1 MSSRIRV
8 LATLASIL
16 LFVVASELVGAFHF
30 WWENG
35 TLPYVDHSATAPPE
49 RAETESTGFKQ
60 RLHPYFGF
68 AHPYSERGRTGS
80 GEYIINNMGFPQNS
94 PVSVPFVPK
103 KDDFVV
109 MLFGGSVAGN
119 LAAPPQGGLSLQ
131 AALQKL
137 DVLKM
142 TNVIVYSMAQGSG
155 KQPQQLIAL
164 SFLLALGQHI
174 DLVINVDGFN
184 EAALGYNNYAVGMH
198 PILPAAQIIGALA
211 LKLQQTGESTAE
223 FYELAYRVSNARTQI
238 ARYTKRLPLSS
249 TGLEHIANKLGLAW
263 NERRLRK
270 YLPRYDATIKASGD
284 WTQAKKQLSLDLH
297 YDDPPDD
304 KKYEEVFELWLRSS
318 RQMRLL
324 SEANQIGYV
333 HVIQPYI
340 LRSKPHLTKEEE
352 AIARSVPDN
361 HVYKQPVRVVY
372 QMFDDRQDLLKA
384 HGIVSAIDLFAEQT
398 QTMYVDPFHYSALG
412 ETLLAEFVAAA
423 VPTRRQA
430 PLDRES
436 VTRGSP
442 AIHR

>member
-8 LATLASIL
+8 MATLASTL
-16 LFVVASELVGAFHF
+16 LFVVAAELVGAFHF

-35 TLPYVDHSATAPPE
+35 TLPYLNHSATAPQQS
-49 RAETESTGFKQ
+49 AKTESTGFKQ

-68 AHPYSERGRTGS
+68 AHPYSERGR
-80 GEYIINNMGFPQNS
+80 EYIINNMGFPQDS
-94 PVSVPFVPK
+94 PVTVPFVPK

-109 MLFGGSVAGN
+109 MVFGGSVAAN

-137 DVLKM
+137 DVLKGK
-142 TNVIVYSMAQGSG
+142 NVIVYSMAQGSG

-174 DLVINVDGFN
+174 DLVINLDGFN
-184 EAALGYNNYAVGMH
+184 EAALGFNNYAAGMH

-211 LKLQQTGESTAE
+211 LKLQQTGEGTAE
-223 FYELAYRVSNARTQI
+223 FYELAYRVSNARTHI

-263 NERRLRK
+263 NERNLRK
-270 YLPRYDATIKASGD
+270 YLPRYDAAIKASGD

-297 YDDPPDD
+297 YDNAPDD

-324 SEANQIGYV
+324 SEVNQIGYV

-340 LRSKPHLTKEEE
+340 LRSKQRLTKEEE
-352 AIARSVPDN
+352 AIARTLPDN
-361 HVYKQPVRVVY
+361 HVYKQPARVVY

-423 VPTRRQA
+423 ASRWITECHPRTGRRC
-430 PLDRES
+430 
-436 VTRGSP
+436 
-442 AIHR
+442 